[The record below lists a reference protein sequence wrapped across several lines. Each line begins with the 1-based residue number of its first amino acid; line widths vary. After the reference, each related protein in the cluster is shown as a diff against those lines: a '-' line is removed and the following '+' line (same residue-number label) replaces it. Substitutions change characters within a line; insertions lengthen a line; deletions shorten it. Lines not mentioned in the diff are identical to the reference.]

1 MIFPL
6 CSLYMMELI
15 VKKNKRK
22 GLKFEF
28 KKVNGNGHDVIEGS
42 YLCYHHCPYGPE
54 LCMKLPDPRKSG
66 DRNFNNFMDFCSELE
81 GDIVPIPGSLEKL
94 YGKIIEKEKKDLK

>member
-1 MIFPL
+1 
-6 CSLYMMELI
+6 MELI

-28 KKVNGNGHDVIEGS
+28 KEVSVNRSDDN
-42 YLCYHHCPYGPE
+42 YLCYHHCSYGPE
-54 LCMKLPDPRKSG
+54 LCMSLPDPRKSG
-66 DRNFNNFMDFCSELE
+66 DRDFNFMDFCSELE

>member
-1 MIFPL
+1 
-6 CSLYMMELI
+6 MELI

-28 KKVNGNGHDVIEGS
+28 KEVNEDGPDDIDGTC
-42 YLCYHHCPYGPE
+42 YLCYQHCSYGPE
-54 LCMKLPDPRKSG
+54 LCMSLPDPRKSG
-66 DRNFNNFMDFCSELE
+66 DRNFNFMDFCSELE